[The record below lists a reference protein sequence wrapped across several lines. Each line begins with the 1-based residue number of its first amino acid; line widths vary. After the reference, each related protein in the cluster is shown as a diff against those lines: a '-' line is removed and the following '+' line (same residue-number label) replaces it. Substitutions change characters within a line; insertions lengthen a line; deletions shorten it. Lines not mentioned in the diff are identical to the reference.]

1 MDTPLLIDTILN
13 SPARLFMPI
22 LTFPGAHLAGTT
34 VREMATNPAK
44 QCAAVEK
51 LHDQFQTPFVMS
63 AMDLSVEAE
72 AFGATIQ
79 MEDWEVP
86 TVLGRLVTDIDGI
99 HALSVPQVGS
109 GRTGVYLNAVRRL
122 RATITDAVALGGLIG
137 PFSLAGRLFGV
148 GEALTETAGEPEMIH
163 ALLAKTTAFLTG
175 YARAFKDAGARGLII
190 AEPTA
195 GLMSPSAV
203 KQFSSPYIRTILEA
217 VNDRDFQVI
226 LHNCGAKIGH
236 LQATLESGARIF
248 HFGKPMDIVAALEQV
263 PEEIVLCGNLDPAEV
278 FVNGTVGEVRL
289 ITQNLLQATAQHKN
303 FVISSGCDIPAHASL
318 QNLWAFFTA

>member
-1 MDTPLLIDTILN
+1 MDNPLLVDTILN
-13 SPARLFMPI
+13 SPGRLFMPI
-22 LTFPGAHLAGTT
+22 LTFPGARLAGTT
-34 VREMATNPAK
+34 VREMATNPVK

-51 LHDQFQTPFVMS
+51 LHEQFQTPFVMT

-72 AFGATIQ
+72 AFGATVK

-86 TVLGRLVTDIDGI
+86 TVIGRLVTDFDGI
-99 HALSVPQVGS
+99 HALPVPQVGS
-109 GRTGVYLNAVRRL
+109 RRTGVYLNAVRRMC
-122 RATITDAVALGGLIG
+122 ANITDAVILGGIIG
-137 PFSLAGRLFGV
+137 PFSLAGRLYGV
-148 GEALTETAGEPEMIH
+148 SEALTETAGEPELIH
-163 ALLAKTTAFLTG
+163 ALLEKTTAFLTD
-175 YARAFKDAGARGLII
+175 YIQAFKDAGARGVII

-203 KQFSSPYIRTILEA
+203 RQFSSPYIRTMLQA

-226 LHNCGAKIGH
+226 VHNCGAKIGH
-236 LQATLESGARIF
+236 VQAILESGARIF

-278 FVNGTVGEVRL
+278 FVNGTVAEVRL
-289 ITQNLLQATAQHKN
+289 KTQNLLQLTAQHKN
-303 FVISSGCDIPAHASL
+303 FVISSGCDIPSHASL